1 MIRKDDNGRI
11 RKRFLRCSVY
21 PGMVFIDVGC
31 GDGYFALPAAR
42 RVGPSGKVC
51 AVDSDSAAI
60 ERLREQAAREGLD
73 HLFSEV
79 REAEETIVC
88 EGCADYV
95 FFGIDL
101 HDFVDPARVLLNA
114 KRMLHSHGYVID
126 LDWKDEPMEFGPPS
140 QKRFSIAKARNLI
153 ESAGF
158 SIVSV
163 TEAGPY
169 HYLITASQKNEGES
183 LLRPLREK

>member
-1 MIRKDDNGRI
+1 MNKRQFRSDDPERRQWQDPEKILSSLG
-11 RKRFLRCSVY
+11 VA

-42 RVGPSGKVC
+42 RVGSQGKVY
-51 AVDSDSAAI
+51 AVDIDAGAI
-60 ERLREQAAREGLD
+60 QRLREQAAREGLD

-114 KRMLHSHGYVID
+114 KRMLRPHGHVID
-126 LDWKDEPMEFGPPS
+126 LDWKDEPMEFGPPP

-158 SIVSV
+158 SVASV

-169 HYLITASQKNEGES
+169 HYLIIALK
-183 LLRPLREK
+183 K

>member
-1 MIRKDDNGRI
+1 
-11 RKRFLRCSVY
+11 
-21 PGMVFIDVGC
+21 MVFIDVGC

-42 RVGPSGKVC
+42 RVGPQGKVY
-51 AVDSDSAAI
+51 AVDSDAGAI
-60 ERLREQAAREGLD
+60 QRLQEQAAREGLD

-101 HDFVDPARVLLNA
+101 HDFRDPAQVLLNA
-114 KRMLHSHGYVID
+114 KKMIRPRGLLID
-126 LDWKDEPMEFGPPS
+126 LDWKDQAMELGPPQ
-140 QKRFSIAKARNLI
+140 QKRFSIDKARYLI

-158 SIVSV
+158 TVSSV
-163 TEAGPY
+163 TEAGLY
-169 HYLITASQKNEGES
+169 HYLIIASRK
-183 LLRPLREK
+183 K

>member
-1 MIRKDDNGRI
+1 MNKRQYRSDDPERRQWQDPDKILSSLG
-11 RKRFLRCSVY
+11 VA

-31 GDGYFALPAAR
+31 GDGYFAIPAAR
-42 RVGPSGKVC
+42 RVGPQGKVY
-51 AVDSDSAAI
+51 AVDIDAGAI
-60 ERLREQAAREGLD
+60 QRLQEQAAQEGLD
-73 HLFSEV
+73 HLVSEV
-79 REAEETIVC
+79 RRAEETIVC

-114 KRMLHSHGYVID
+114 KKMLRPEGHLID
-126 LDWKDEPMEFGPPS
+126 LDWNNQALEFGPPQ
-140 QKRFSIAKARNLI
+140 QKRFSIDKARYLI

-163 TEAGPY
+163 TDAGPY
-169 HYLITASQKNEGES
+169 HYLITA
-183 LLRPLREK
+183 LRKK